1 MGIAGNKCDKFEEE
15 DIDKKIVEEFANEV
29 GASFQ
34 LTFAQSNIG
43 IKDLFIELGQKFLDS
58 SNPNIE
64 RKKSSKLVKGKSNP
78 NKNSKNSYC

>member
-34 LTFAQSNIG
+34 LTSAQSNIG

-58 SNPNIE
+58 SNPNIV

-78 NKNSKNSYC
+78 NKNSKNSCC